1 MKKLLCCILAVV
13 VCIGVFAGCGEK
25 DTKSSSSEASSIQV
39 GEQDFGV
46 SAKTVADALNHNLDS
61 AHPQLESLTHYNTS
75 SDAIMGFETKAE
87 DQLTAYLFSN
97 STSKNAIGVDLRA
110 DESIL
115 VYYSEQLILSLGFSD
130 EEKADLMSETS
141 EKSDEMIEK
150 NNLCFRRSENEFAVF
165 SAHHKN
171 TLEKIFGQNERP
183 LEKISSYEVVSEQVI
198 PTYDERRNGT
208 TVNYLAEVKNNGN
221 VPICFDSHSSSID
234 VEDSEGKLISTSSS
248 VYVRPA
254 VLAPGETGYI
264 DEYILSST
272 REGGGKKPD
281 DIGKII
287 PHISVQEHK
296 GYPLPEVELTE
307 LSMNVSHLSNGDY
320 QAEILGRATNTMTEN
335 LPGVWVIIPLE
346 DATGKFIGLFTS
358 KIEGLGPGETKGF
371 DGTAQIYDKNISEN
385 DISMRDTLVC
395 GEGKFF
401 G

>member
-25 DTKSSSSEASSIQV
+25 DTESSSSEASSIQV

-61 AHPQLESLTHYNTS
+61 AHPQLEGLTHYNTS

-208 TVNYLAEVKNNGN
+208 TVNYLVEVKNNGN

-234 VEDSEGKLISTSSS
+234 VEDSEGKLIATSSS

-358 KIEGLGPGETKGF
+358 KIEGLGPGET
-371 DGTAQIYDKNISEN
+371 
-385 DISMRDTLVC
+385 LVC

-401 G
+401 GSDNSASASVGAFLIPILRG

>member
-25 DTKSSSSEASSIQV
+25 DTESSSSEASSIQV

-61 AHPQLESLTHYNTS
+61 AHPQLEGLTHYNTS

-272 REGGGKKPD
+272 REGGGK
-281 DIGKII
+281 
-287 PHISVQEHK
+287 SR
-296 GYPLPEVELTE
+296 
-307 LSMNVSHLSNGDY
+307 M
-320 QAEILGRATNTMTEN
+320 ILGKLSRIFRYKSIRGILCLRLN
-335 LPGVWVIIPLE
+335 
-346 DATGKFIGLFTS
+346 
-358 KIEGLGPGETKGF
+358 
-371 DGTAQIYDKNISEN
+371 
-385 DISMRDTLVC
+385 
-395 GEGKFF
+395 
-401 G
+401 

>member
-25 DTKSSSSEASSIQV
+25 DTESSSSEASSIQV

-61 AHPQLESLTHYNTS
+61 AHPQLEGLTHYNTS

-208 TVNYLAEVKNNGN
+208 TVNYLVEVKNNGN

-234 VEDSEGKLISTSSS
+234 VEDSEGKLIATSSS